1 MIETSTTTADFG
13 SPVWHGTETDIKRLV
28 ELVEIL
34 QAEASEKVRRRLS
47 EAQQRADEENDERVL
62 LMADAIATGISSRGG
77 DPGSFAEPKF
87 LLKEVE
93 NYRRMAIDSSSSE
106 ARAVRDLDLKMTVR
120 HKSWNEER
128 TGRPDVLLEKL
139 DDRET
144 VMIKLEFGSSWERSS
159 HYLAVDLG
167 GSGCR
172 VQLRGSLPWVSSAMG
187 QLKVELGKQ
196 GSRLGFLYNSY
207 LLAAIGFIAGISLC
221 AILLQNLADPLDFVW
236 VAVAGGVAGGMAL
249 PSLFERW
256 FPRFEITR
264 SSKQRTRALIGVGV
278 TIVLGILVNLI
289 SKSIGI

>member
-13 SPVWHGTETDIKRLV
+13 SAVWWGTEADVKRLV
-28 ELVEIL
+28 ELAEDL
-34 QAEASEKVRRRLS
+34 QIDASEKVRRHLS
-47 EAQQRADEENDERVL
+47 EAQKKADEENDERVL
-62 LMADAIATGISSRGG
+62 LMADAIATGISKRGG

-106 ARAVRDLDLKMTVR
+106 DRAVRDLDLQMTVR
-120 HKSWNEER
+120 TRSWNEER
-128 TGRPDVLLEKL
+128 TGRPEVLLQNL

-167 GSGCR
+167 ARGCH
-172 VQLRGSLPWVSSAMG
+172 VQLRGPLPWVSSASG
-187 QLKVELGKQ
+187 RLKVELGKQ

-207 LLAAIGFIAGISLC
+207 LLAAIGFIAGIALC
-221 AILLQNLADPLDFVW
+221 AILLQNLSNPLDVVW

-249 PSLFERW
+249 PPAVERW
-256 FPRFEITR
+256 FPRFDIAR
-264 SSKQRTRALIGVGV
+264 SSKQRSRALVGVGV
-278 TIVLGILVNLI
+278 TIALGILVNLI
-289 SKSIGI
+289 SKFIGI